1 MDIGENIKQMRIKKG
16 LTQEEL
22 AQNLGISQSMI
33 GHIES
38 GRKLPSIPLAV
49 DISKELDC
57 SMNDICR
64 EWGVKI
70 MENTICKIFNN
81 SELAH

>member
-49 DISKELDC
+49 D
-57 SMNDICR
+57 
-64 EWGVKI
+64 G
-70 MENTICKIFNN
+70 
-81 SELAH
+81 

>member
-1 MDIGENIKQMRIKKG
+1 MRIKKG

-64 EWGVKI
+64 E
-70 MENTICKIFNN
+70 
-81 SELAH
+81 

>member
-1 MDIGENIKQMRIKKG
+1 MDIGENIKQMRVKRG

-22 AQNLGISQSMI
+22 AQNFGISQSMI
-33 GHIES
+33 GYIES

-49 DISKELDC
+49 DISKEFDC

-64 EWGVKI
+64 E
-70 MENTICKIFNN
+70 
-81 SELAH
+81 

>member
-1 MDIGENIKQMRIKKG
+1 MKQGSFVGGKNIGENIKQMRIKKG

-64 EWGVKI
+64 E
-70 MENTICKIFNN
+70 
-81 SELAH
+81 